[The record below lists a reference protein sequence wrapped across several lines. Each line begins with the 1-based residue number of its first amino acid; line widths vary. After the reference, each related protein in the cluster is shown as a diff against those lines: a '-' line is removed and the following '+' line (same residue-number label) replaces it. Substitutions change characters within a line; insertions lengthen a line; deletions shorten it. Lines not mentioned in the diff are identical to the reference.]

1 MKKHILFCLLSLLF
15 IGKINAQNDDPKPR
29 VVVLTDAEVDDEC
42 SMVRFLLYANDFDI
56 EGIITTSS
64 QYHAHGHNWAG
75 DDWLEKYLKAYS
87 EVYPNLI
94 KNDNN
99 YPTPEYLRAHSFLG
113 NVDAEG
119 EMEKSTPGSQHIV
132 KLLLDE
138 SDNRPIWFQA
148 WGGMNTL
155 SRALKTIEEKHND
168 KMDYVAKKL
177 RFFFIWEQDSTYQS
191 YICPHWGKYNI
202 LTIISDQ
209 FLSMAYFW
217 DKILPKAEQKFYTG
231 SWMKRNIL
239 QNHGPLCTLYKA
251 KENGDFQSEG
261 DSPSFI
267 YAIVNG
273 LRDGDLDHPDW
284 GSWGGR
290 YVKVRENTWLDP
302 VPEPGYKYPKGR
314 WYTGN
319 AWGRQRIKKGHGD
332 FKSGEAANDKE
343 LLEYLKP
350 IWRWTAA
357 MQNDFASRAEWCVK
371 SYDEANHP
379 PIVKLANALELTVKP
394 GASIQLSAKGT
405 TDPDGDKLSY
415 FWWQYQE
422 AGTYT
427 GNITIDNSTAQK
439 VSFTVPADAE
449 NGKTIHIIC
458 EVKDNGSPELAR
470 YKRVIVTVNQ

>member
-1 MKKHILFCLLSLLF
+1 MKKYLLMFVCFVVVNISLSNLY
-15 IGKINAQNDDPKPR
+15 ASDKPR

-42 SMVRFLLYANDFDI
+42 SMVRFLLYANELDI

-75 DDWLEKYLKAYS
+75 DDWLEKYLDAYS
-87 EVYPNLI
+87 DIYPNLI
-94 KNDNN
+94 KNDCN
-99 YPTPEYLRAHSFLG
+99 YPTPDYLRAHSFLG

-119 EMEKSTPGSQHIV
+119 EMEKSTLGSQHIV

-155 SRALKTIEEKHND
+155 ARALKTIEEKHND

-177 RFFFIWEQDSTYQS
+177 RFFFIWEQDPTYQS
-191 YICPHWGKYNI
+191 YIRPHWGKYNI

-209 FLSMAYFW
+209 FLAMAYFW
-217 DKILPKAEQKFYTG
+217 DKILPEAEQTYYSG
-231 SWMKRNIL
+231 SWMKENIL
-239 QNHGPLCTLYKA
+239 QNHGPLCALYKA

-261 DSPSFI
+261 DSPAFI
-267 YAIVNG
+267 YAINNG
-273 LRDGDLDHPDW
+273 LRNGNLDHPDW

-302 VPEPGYKYPKGR
+302 VHEPGYEYPEGR

-332 FKSGEAANDKE
+332 FKSGEETANDKE

-350 IWRWTAA
+350 VWRWTDA
-357 MQNDFASRAEWCVK
+357 
-371 SYDEANHP
+371 
-379 PIVKLANALELTVKP
+379 
-394 GASIQLSAKGT
+394 
-405 TDPDGDKLSY
+405 Y
-415 FWWQYQE
+415 F
-422 AGTYT
+422 
-427 GNITIDNSTAQK
+427 
-439 VSFTVPADAE
+439 
-449 NGKTIHIIC
+449 KTILLRARNGVLNHMMKLIIHPLL
-458 EVKDNGSPELAR
+458 N
-470 YKRVIVTVNQ
+470 